1 MNPLPSHL
9 ARTVLSAASG
19 RGRPITAL
27 FFVVR
32 NLGQD
37 RWFDLADC
45 FSFLFFLRRINRL
58 TGGVN
63 QSCRHE
69 NDEVALDMLLAVTA
83 EKPANQRTVSYTH
96 LTLPTILR
104 V

>member
-1 MNPLPSHL
+1 M
-9 ARTVLSAASG
+9 T
-19 RGRPITAL
+19 TL
-27 FFVVR
+27 FFVGR

-37 RWFDLADC
+37 RRFDLADC
-45 FSFLFFLRRINRL
+45 FSFLFFLRCINRL

-83 EKPANQRTVSYTH
+83 EKPANQRNIADDRSA
-96 LTLPTILR
+96 IFGF
-104 V
+104 